1 MSVSG
6 LKIYAACLL
15 LITASLLT
23 AILAQPLLNGPLPT
37 RVSPLVISGGEDSQ
51 SCPASGIL
59 ESARRNLRESIHSSL
74 QTLLAG
80 EVPDCGSGKWVEVVH
95 FNMINTSQQ
104 CPSSWTMASSPA
116 RSCFASTPTT
126 CPGTVFPTP
135 GLTYS
140 RICGRAIGYS
150 TGSADAFAQ
159 FPGYRD
165 SPSIDDPY
173 MDGISVTHGS
183 PRQHIW
189 SFAAGLGGSVIRCP
203 CDNSNHA
210 LTAAPYPPSY
220 VGNNYFCDGNYNDA
234 LWDAMDC
241 TSNCCTFNNPPWF
254 NVSLPAPTSDDIEVR
269 ICGDEDIANE
279 KMFLSFL
286 QLYVQ

>member
-1 MSVSG
+1 MCNSP
-6 LKIYAACLL
+6 LFPHLL

-23 AILAQPLLNGPLPT
+23 AILAQLPLNGPLPT
-37 RVSPLVISGGEDSQ
+37 RVSSLVISGGEHSQ

-59 ESARRNLRESIHSSL
+59 ESARRNLSESIHSSL

-80 EVPDCGSGKWVEVVH
+80 EVVPDCGSGKWIEVVH
-95 FNMINTSQQ
+95 FNMTNTSQQ
-104 CPSSWTMASSPA
+104 CPSSWTMASAPA

-140 RICGRAIGYS
+140 RICGRAIGYT
-150 TGSADAFAQ
+150 TGSADAFAGQ
-159 FPGYRD
+159 IFN
-165 SPSIDDPY
+165 IDDPY
-173 MDGISVTHGS
+173 MEGISVTYGS

-189 SFAAGLGGSVIRCP
+189 SFAAGHGGTFRCP
-203 CDNSNHA
+203 CDNQDRSF
-210 LTAAPYPPSY
+210 APLPPSF
-220 VGNNYFCDGNYNDA
+220 VGNNYFCDGDYNGA

-241 TSNCCTFNNPPWF
+241 TTNCCTFNDPPWF
-254 NVSLPAPTSDDIEVR
+254 SVSLPAPTSENIEVR
-269 ICGDEDIANE
+269 ICGDENPGNE
-279 KMFLSFL
+279 NVFLSFL

>member
-23 AILAQPLLNGPLPT
+23 AILAQPPLNGPLPT

-59 ESARRNLRESIHSSL
+59 ESARRNLNSSL

-80 EVPDCGSGKWVEVVH
+80 EVVPDCGSGKWVEVVH
-95 FNMINTSQQ
+95 FNMTNTSQQ

-140 RICGRAIGYS
+140 RICGRAIGYT
-150 TGSADAFAQ
+150 TGSADAFAHQ
-159 FPGYRD
+159 RFG
-165 SPSIDDPY
+165 IDDHY
-173 MDGISVTHGS
+173 MEGISVTYGS
-183 PRQHIW
+183 P
-189 SFAAGLGGSVIRCP
+189 
-203 CDNSNHA
+203 
-210 LTAAPYPPSY
+210 
-220 VGNNYFCDGNYNDA
+220 
-234 LWDAMDC
+234 
-241 TSNCCTFNNPPWF
+241 
-254 NVSLPAPTSDDIEVR
+254 
-269 ICGDEDIANE
+269 
-279 KMFLSFL
+279 
-286 QLYVQ
+286 

>member
-23 AILAQPLLNGPLPT
+23 AILAQPPLNGPLPT

-59 ESARRNLRESIHSSL
+59 ESARRNLNSSL

-80 EVPDCGSGKWVEVVH
+80 EVVPDCGSGKWVEVVH
-95 FNMINTSQQ
+95 FNMTNTSQQ

-140 RICGRAIGYS
+140 RICGRAIGYT
-150 TGSADAFAQ
+150 TGSADAFAGHM
-159 FPGYRD
+159 FN
-165 SPSIDDPY
+165 IDDPY
-173 MDGISVTHGS
+173 MEGISVTYGS

-189 SFAAGLGGSVIRCP
+189 SFAVGHGGIFRCP
-203 CDNSNHA
+203 CDNQDRSFA
-210 LTAAPYPPSY
+210 ELPPSF
-220 VGNNYFCDGNYNDA
+220 VGNNYFCDGNYNGA

-241 TSNCCTFNNPPWF
+241 TTNCCTFNDPPWF
-254 NVSLPAPTSDDIEVR
+254 SVSLPAPTSENIEVR
-269 ICGDEDIANE
+269 ICGDQNPGNE
-279 KMFLSFL
+279 NVFLSFL
-286 QLYVQ
+286 KLYLQ